1 MTLISTPGLRSGL
14 LGLGLKF
21 IGSHVSLKHLIITAT
36 ATMALAEE
44 REERKRKRLGNHYS
58 KGKLANTY
66 VAETG
71 KRTVYQ
77 LSSR

>member
-1 MTLISTPGLRSGL
+1 MALISTSDLRSGL
-14 LGLGLKF
+14 IGLGLKF
-21 IGSHVSLKHLIITAT
+21 IGSHVSLKHVIITAT
-36 ATMALAEE
+36 ATVALAEE

-66 VAETG
+66 VAEAG

-77 LSSR
+77 LFSR